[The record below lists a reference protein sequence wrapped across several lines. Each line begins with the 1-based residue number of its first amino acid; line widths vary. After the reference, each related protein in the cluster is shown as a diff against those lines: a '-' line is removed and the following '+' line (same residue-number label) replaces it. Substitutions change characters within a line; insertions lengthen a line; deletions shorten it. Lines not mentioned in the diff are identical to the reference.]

1 MELDADPRFMI
12 YADPNHWFER
22 KVTLSWE
29 LPLSDLGRLDQVV
42 RGAPHSVAG
51 TFQPKQ
57 QNISSHSPK
66 GCLFDLVTAH
76 T

>member
-42 RGAPHSVAG
+42 RGASHSVAG
-51 TFQPKQ
+51 TFQPEQ
-57 QNISSHSPK
+57 QNISYH
-66 GCLFDLVTAH
+66 
-76 T
+76 